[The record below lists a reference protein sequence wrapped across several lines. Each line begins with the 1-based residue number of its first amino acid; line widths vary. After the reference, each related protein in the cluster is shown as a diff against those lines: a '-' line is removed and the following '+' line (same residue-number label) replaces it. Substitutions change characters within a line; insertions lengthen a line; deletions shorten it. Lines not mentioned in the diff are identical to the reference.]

1 MSRRRR
7 LIILLGVMVVC
18 IASAGAY
25 VGLSVARSHR
35 SAPPPG
41 IHVVNGATLETTS
54 ATSVD
59 SEGGAKV
66 LFVSMI
72 PDRTAGS
79 LAVAPLSNPRSQ
91 RAIAG
96 LRCER
101 VYYAGGHGLCLT
113 RGGLLNTGYVAKVFD
128 SSFHV
133 EREISVPGIPSH
145 LPSVPPT

>member
-7 LIILLGVMVVC
+7 LIILLGVLLVC

-59 SEGGAKV
+59 SEGGAKI

-72 PDRTAGS
+72 PDRTAGRS
-79 LAVAPLSNPRSQ
+79 PSPRSRT
-91 RAIAG
+91 RAASGRSRASGANAPTTRAG
-96 LRCER
+96 TVSASRA
-101 VYYAGGHGLCLT
+101 AG
-113 RGGLLNTGYVAKVFD
+113 
-128 SSFHV
+128 S
-133 EREISVPGIPSH
+133 
-145 LPSVPPT
+145 